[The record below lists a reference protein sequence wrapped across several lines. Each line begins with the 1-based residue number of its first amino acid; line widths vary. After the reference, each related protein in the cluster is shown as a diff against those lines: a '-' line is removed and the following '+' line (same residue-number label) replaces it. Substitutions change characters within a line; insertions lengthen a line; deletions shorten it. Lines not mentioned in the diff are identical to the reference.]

1 MLYGVVFASH
11 QLGSFLGAWVPGLV
25 YDQVGNYDLAWQAMI
40 ASGFVA
46 SILHLMIKEAPSDR
60 LAKLEAAE

>member
-1 MLYGVVFASH
+1 
-11 QLGSFLGAWVPGLV
+11 
-25 YDQVGNYDLAWQAMI
+25 MI

-46 SILHLMIKEAPSDR
+46 TALHLLIKEAPSDR